1 MNDEFNWTPDE
12 LQAIVDE
19 HALVL
24 FMKGEPGAPQ
34 CGFSNRAAPVSYTH
48 LRAHET

>member
-1 MNDEFNWTPDE
+1 MNSMNDEFNWTPDE

-24 FMKGEPGAPQ
+24 FMKGNLVRRNVVFQP
-34 CGFSNRAAPVSYTH
+34 CGTSAAS
-48 LRAHET
+48 LW